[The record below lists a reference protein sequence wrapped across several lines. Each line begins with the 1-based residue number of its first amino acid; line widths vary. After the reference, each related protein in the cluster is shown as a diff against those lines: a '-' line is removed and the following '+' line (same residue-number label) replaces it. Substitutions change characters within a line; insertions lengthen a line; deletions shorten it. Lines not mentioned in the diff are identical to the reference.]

1 LSNLKTSLVAV
12 EPEDYAISLM
22 IMSFSLNKWALVF
35 AVKLVLVA
43 VEENAKSL
51 FLSIKSKLLS
61 LTKLLTPAWK
71 STGQVE

>member
-1 LSNLKTSLVAV
+1 M

>member
-1 LSNLKTSLVAV
+1 
-12 EPEDYAISLM
+12 
-22 IMSFSLNKWALVF
+22 MSFSLNKWALVF